1 MHTHLLVLRPRVAQA
16 ARSRG
21 LSAFGRSLSEE
32 GQKGIRQL
40 PVFSERHAHT
50 PTRLI
55 SMNHSE
61 FLRRTGS
68 AVLGCVVFPR
78 EFDPTWFRRE
88 CCRTPI
94 EPSRCYVIQECIPL
108 QSSKCGELL
117 PQARLNHTSTFAVLV
132 HWPRRVRPFRPV
144 WSMGPVTATKN
155 YCMLE

>member
-50 PTRLI
+50 HTRLI

-61 FLRRTGS
+61 FLS
-68 AVLGCVVFPR
+68 ALPPALGILP
-78 EFDPTWFRRE
+78 PTQRALAR
-88 CCRTPI
+88 
-94 EPSRCYVIQECIPL
+94 
-108 QSSKCGELL
+108 SSLA
-117 PQARLNHTSTFAVLV
+117 AR
-132 HWPRRVRPFRPV
+132 
-144 WSMGPVTATKN
+144 ATDR
-155 YCMLE
+155 